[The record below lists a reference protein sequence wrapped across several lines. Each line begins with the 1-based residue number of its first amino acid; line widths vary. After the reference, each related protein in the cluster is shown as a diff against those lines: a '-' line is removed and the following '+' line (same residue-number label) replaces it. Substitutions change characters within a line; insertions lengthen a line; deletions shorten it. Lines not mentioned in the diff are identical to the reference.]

1 MQDSGHKGL
10 SIVFMLKGKS
20 LSPSLLCS
28 SAYWSDIKNLE
39 NSWLVLVSFFL
50 IRSLICSLI

>member
-39 NSWLVLVSFFL
+39 NS
-50 IRSLICSLI
+50 